1 MLGKIA
7 GAIIGEKLAGRNR
20 GVRGALLG
28 AGLAAVAR
36 RGLGPL
42 ALALGAGW
50 AAKKA
55 WDKRQ
60 DRRHPHYPS
69 DAAPVSRSGS

>member
-1 MLGKIA
+1 MLGKLA
-7 GAIIGEKLAGRNR
+7 GAYVGEKMAGRNR
-20 GVRGALLG
+20 GLRGALMG

-50 AAKKA
+50 AAKKM

-60 DRRHPHYPS
+60 ERRSPSYPS
-69 DAAPVSRSGS
+69 DAAPS

>member
-1 MLGKIA
+1 MLGKLA
-7 GAIIGEKLAGRNR
+7 GAYLGEKMAGRNR
-20 GVRGALLG
+20 GLRGALLG
-28 AGLAAVAR
+28 AGAAAVAR

-50 AAKKA
+50 AAKKI

-60 DRRHPHYPS
+60 DRRHPHYPP
-69 DAAPVSRSGS
+69 DASPS

>member
-1 MLGKIA
+1 MLGKLA
-7 GAIIGEKLAGRNR
+7 GAYVGETMAGRNR
-20 GVRGALLG
+20 GLRGAVLG
-28 AGLAAVAR
+28 AGVAAVAR

-50 AAKKA
+50 AAKKM

-69 DAAPVSRSGS
+69 DASPS

>member
-1 MLGKIA
+1 MLGKLA
-7 GAIIGEKLAGRNR
+7 GAFIGGKVAGRNR
-20 GVRGALLG
+20 GLRGALLG
-28 AGLAAVAR
+28 AGVAAVAR

-50 AAKKA
+50 AAKKV

-60 DRRHPHYPS
+60 ERRHPHYPS
-69 DAAPVSRSGS
+69 DASPTPPSER

>member
-1 MLGKIA
+1 MLGKLA
-7 GAIIGEKLAGRNR
+7 GAYLGEKMAGRNR
-20 GVRGALLG
+20 GLRGALMG
-28 AGLAAVAR
+28 AGVAAVAR

-50 AAKKA
+50 AAKKM

-60 DRRHPHYPS
+60 ERRQPHYPS
-69 DAAPVSRSGS
+69 DASPS

>member
-1 MLGKIA
+1 MLGKLA
-7 GAIIGEKLAGRNR
+7 GAFIGEKIAGRNR
-20 GVRGALLG
+20 GLRGALIG
-28 AGLAAVAR
+28 AGVAAVAR

-42 ALALGAGW
+42 ALVAGAGW
-50 AAKKA
+50 AAKKM

-69 DAAPVSRSGS
+69 DSSPSS